1 MKFLSAI
8 KHIKSRLRGA
18 FETADRSKNWYKVK
32 RREDRQRTQPTHSR
46 LGATKP
52 SRPAAPQGCV
62 LLALLCV
69 LRFREVQ
76 ELGLISAS
84 PGDLDTD
91 HLVFQRRFIARRGG
105 AILQHDMVPHHPSFL
120 HRAGALVHPKWEEL
134 GCFSFRTTCWVNAL
148 LALPPLCFHT
158 EGKILEAWLCA
169 RSLLC
174 ALDPY

>member
-52 SRPAAPQGCV
+52 SRPAAPQCCV

-84 PGDLDTD
+84 PGDLDTESSRVPKTL
-91 HLVFQRRFIARRGG
+91 HCKERGRC
-105 AILQHDMVPHHPSFL
+105 PSAW
-120 HRAGALVHPKWEEL
+120 HGSSP
-134 GCFSFRTTCWVNAL
+134 SI
-148 LALPPLCFHT
+148 LPPQSRGF
-158 EGKILEAWLCA
+158 GP
-169 RSLLC
+169 SQVGGVGLL
-174 ALDPY
+174 LIQDNVLG